1 MEPLTDKQLEAF
13 WPMVSPEAIYN
24 AMPREM
30 KERLVRQV
38 ILRWAFEAQKEED
51 FAAAFADLDDDD
63 FGDFDDEPEYLVAE
77 EEDEDTDFVE
87 EDESDE
93 DEDEDVENRPF
104 YI

>member
-13 WPMVSPEAIYN
+13 WPMVTPEAIYN
-24 AMPREM
+24 AMPRET

-38 ILRWAFEAQKEED
+38 ILRWAFEAQEEED

-63 FGDFDDEPEYLVAE
+63 FDDEPEEHVE
-77 EEDEDTDFVE
+77 EPDTDFT
-87 EDESDE
+87 DDE
-93 DEDEDVENRPF
+93 DEDEEEDVENRPF

>member
-13 WPMVSPEAIYN
+13 WPMVTPEAIYN
-24 AMPREM
+24 AMPRET
-30 KERLVRQV
+30 KERLVRQL

-51 FAAAFADLDDDD
+51 FAAAFADLDDED
-63 FGDFDDEPEYLVAE
+63 FGDFDEEPEEYIE

-87 EDESDE
+87 EDESD

>member
-24 AMPREM
+24 AMPREI
-30 KERLVRQV
+30 KARLVRQV
-38 ILRWAFEAQKEED
+38 ILRWAFEAQEEED
-51 FAAAFADLDDDD
+51 FDAAFDDLDDDD
-63 FGDFDDEPEYLVAE
+63 FGDFDDEPEDCVE

-87 EDESDE
+87 EDEE
-93 DEDEDVENRPF
+93 EDVENRPF